1 MIQIWC
7 RLSALIAFGT
17 CSVSLFCHANT
28 APVAVDDTFT
38 TLEGQAISVGRSLI
52 NSSFD
57 ADSEGF
63 ELVKDLLGTNNPDF
77 VQGSWGKARGKV
89 GGGLYVKTGPS
100 LRTGTPIGDTSVTWN
115 KSFTL
120 ENRTSVAIQ
129 IRYRLKMA
137 SGYEREEFA
146 SAILGI
152 NSNLIGNGPSNT
164 LTTNFGNP
172 GIAYDS
178 GWKLETFQKTLN
190 AGEHTIW
197 AGIYSNNSTATNEY
211 SEVFIDD
218 IIVDSTEQVGVLKN
232 DLDVDGDRLSA
243 NVTKQPENGLLIFN
257 SNGSFTYT
265 PNPGF
270 SGSDTFQYKAFDGK
284 LTSGLATANIIVD
297 SRPIAIAD
305 QFRTNEDE
313 PLVTTKESG
322 VLSNDHDPEGS
333 KLSAILLNPTENG
346 EVFFNEDGSFR
357 YIPSANFHGEDGF
370 SYKISDGKLQ
380 SDTVAVKIIVDSV
393 DDPAQSTPDS
403 YTTFIGKVLSI
414 DSAQGLAV

>member
-1 MIQIWC
+1 
-7 RLSALIAFGT
+7 
-17 CSVSLFCHANT
+17 
-28 APVAVDDTFT
+28 
-38 TLEGQAISVGRSLI
+38 
-52 NSSFD
+52 
-57 ADSEGF
+57 
-63 ELVKDLLGTNNPDF
+63 
-77 VQGSWGKARGKV
+77 
-89 GGGLYVKTGPS
+89 
-100 LRTGTPIGDTSVTWN
+100 
-115 KSFTL
+115 
-120 ENRTSVAIQ
+120 
-129 IRYRLKMA
+129 MA

-152 NSNLIGNGPSNT
+152 NSNLIGSGPSNT

-190 AGEHTIW
+190 AGKHTIW

-232 DLDVDGDRLSA
+232 DSDVDGDRLSA
-243 NVTKQPENGLLIFN
+243 SVTKQPENGLLVFN

-270 SGSDTFQYKAFDGK
+270 AGSDKFQYKAFDGN

-322 VLSNDHDPEGS
+322 VLSNDNDPEGS
-333 KLSAILLNPTENG
+333 KLSAILVNPTENG